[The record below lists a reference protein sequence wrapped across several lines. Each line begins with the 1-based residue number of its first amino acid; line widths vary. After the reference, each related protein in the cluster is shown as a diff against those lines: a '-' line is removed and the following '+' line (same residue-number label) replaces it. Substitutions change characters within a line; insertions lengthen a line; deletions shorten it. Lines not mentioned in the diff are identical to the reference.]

1 MTTTPNGTDS
11 RLQARYGRTRS
22 PIGRRTLLVWGAV
35 LVTAFIAFAVWSI
48 SLTPGTGI
56 EFRDRSMDI
65 TGNTVELT
73 YTVSA
78 PAGSTVACAVRAL
91 GDGFTEIGWIVQKHP
106 AQATTTTTYVVDI
119 RATSAPVAAGVDH
132 CWRY

>member
-1 MTTTPNGTDS
+1 MTETPDS
-11 RLQARYGRTRS
+11 RESVLQARYGRTRS
-22 PIGRRTLLVWGAV
+22 PLSRRTLV
-35 LVTAFIAFAVWSI
+35 LWAAGLITAFIAFAVWSI

-56 EFRDRSMDI
+56 EFRDRSMTI
-65 TGNTVELT
+65 AGNSVELT

-78 PAGSTVACAVRAL
+78 PAGTTVACAVRAL

-106 AQATTTTTYVVDI
+106 AQESTTTTYVVDI
-119 RATSAPVAAGVDH
+119 RATSEPVAAGVDH